1 MNPLNDRVYSQD
13 SSSDLPHTFN
23 YFDRY
28 LEPTQ
33 SSYSSFDSIE
43 SQSEGSWFAAGLAPQ
58 WFTDFILYE
67 SDDCDF
73 QADLVS
79 VSHTSG
85 SVRMDMSSDIA
96 TIPLFTLSPRSVPAS
111 TDTGVPN
118 DTGVY
123 RWPYLTELDEADYA
137 VAFGSNMPN
146 LQGNPTEPALNLSAS
161 SHSESTPGEDSE
173 QSSPEY
179 SMSVQNDPAGRLSVP
194 RMRYFKCLECRSQYL
209 SESRLSEHL
218 RKSHAPA
225 RFTCGTCDRR
235 FKQEKDLR
243 RHQLTHEPS
252 KRPFACS
259 CIKTYPRYDG
269 LLRHFSQMASRPRE
283 AGRHKAV
290 ESNPK

>member
-1 MNPLNDRVYSQD
+1 MNPPNDRVFSQD
-13 SSSDLPHTFN
+13 SSPDPPHASD

-28 LEPTQ
+28 LEATQ
-33 SSYSSFDSIE
+33 SSNSSFDSGE

-58 WFTDFILYE
+58 WFTDFILYD
-67 SDDCDF
+67 SGASDF
-73 QADLVS
+73 QADPVS
-79 VSHTSG
+79 VLHTSG
-85 SVRMDMSSDIA
+85 SVRMDTSSDIA

-118 DTGVY
+118 DTGFY
-123 RWPYLTELDEADYA
+123 RWPYFTELDEADYA
-137 VAFGSNMPN
+137 VDLGSNMPN
-146 LQGNPTEPALNLSAS
+146 LQWDPTEPALNLSAS
-161 SHSESTPGEDSE
+161 SHSESAPGEDSE
-173 QSSPEY
+173 HSSPEY
-179 SMSVQNDPAGRLSVP
+179 SMSVQNDPAGKLSVP
-194 RMRYFKCLECRSQYL
+194 RMRYFKCLKCRSQYL

-225 RFTCGTCDRR
+225 RFTCGTCDRG

-243 RHQLTHEPS
+243 RHQPIHEPS

-259 CIKTYPRYDG
+259 CTKRYPRYDG
-269 LLRHFSQMASRPRE
+269 LLRHFTQMASRPRE